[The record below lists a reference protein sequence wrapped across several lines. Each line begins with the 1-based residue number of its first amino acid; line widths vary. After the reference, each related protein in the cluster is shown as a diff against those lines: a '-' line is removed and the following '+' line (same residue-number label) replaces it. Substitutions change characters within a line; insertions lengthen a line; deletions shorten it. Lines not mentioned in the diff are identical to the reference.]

1 MQDEPVASS
10 SRRHLD
16 FEPYMQRAHLEALQ
30 RWRGIEI
37 QRHLEMEELHNRAR
51 PRGVVGRRPD
61 SDSASEGNRE
71 SQTVAERGAQPGDG
85 REPNSIGQ
93 GRLDGGVR
101 ITSREAAS
109 DPDRENDVSL
119 AAADEPLSREGDCSP
134 NTPGSLAGPG
144 CDIMHEQ
151 RSEMEDLQASG
162 VGNPQGSNTVNPKV
176 GQNLSRTIGSDVVSN
191 HTSLQQDTHS
201 SSNLTSINGPGTPSQ
216 NPETSV
222 NGPDTPLQNP
232 ETSALSV
239 SELVRLR
246 ESARARADEG
256 AQREQQMLRR
266 RAQQRDRFLEL
277 EAAWEQERERE
288 LAGLGQQRAVSEF
301 AHRTRLQVSNL
312 CRLVWA
318 LFLFLSCLVGFL
330 LKDWL
335 GEGEGAGKVRAAE
348 NGVRTCRPDCLLTT
362 FCRLGCS

>member
-30 RWRGIEI
+30 RWQGIEI

-51 PRGVVGRRPD
+51 PRGVVRRRPD

-71 SQTVAERGAQPGDG
+71 SPSGAERRAQPGDG
-85 REPNSIGQ
+85 SEPKSG
-93 GRLDGGVR
+93 GDSRLDGVVR
-101 ITSREAAS
+101 STSREAAS
-109 DPDRENDVSL
+109 DFGSENDVSL
-119 AAADEPLSREGDCSP
+119 AAADEPLSREGDYRP
-134 NTPGSLAGPG
+134 NMPGSSAGPG
-144 CDIMHEQ
+144 GKSIRQQ
-151 RSEMEDLQASG
+151 RSEMEDLQAS
-162 VGNPQGSNTVNPKV
+162 VVANPQGSNTVNPEV
-176 GQNLSRTIGSDVVSN
+176 GHNPSLTIGSNVVSN
-191 HTSLQQDTHS
+191 HTSLQQDTHNS
-201 SSNLTSINGPGTPSQ
+201 FNFTSINGPGNPIQ
-216 NPETSV
+216 NPETPI

-239 SELVRLR
+239 SEMVRLR
-246 ESARARADEG
+246 ESARVRADEG

-301 AHRTRLQVSNL
+301 AHRTRLQVIL
-312 CRLVWA
+312 VYIFCQFVWA
-318 LFLFLSCLVGFL
+318 L
-330 LKDWL
+330 
-335 GEGEGAGKVRAAE
+335 
-348 NGVRTCRPDCLLTT
+348 
-362 FCRLGCS
+362 